1 MEPEKDLSPAAN
13 DASVKTEG
21 IEVKSTVQPE
31 EHAAYIAAVSENE
44 SVTEPTVVTNPVVQ
58 ANESVEMTA
67 ESTQPADKSSS
78 EVIQQDPEQT
88 SSLEEIATVVEPV
101 AAIPMQERISKRSR
115 INGVLSAFKKSS
127 RRKKLITLAIVLAV
141 AGLLVF
147 GMVKV
152 FSDGKVSGLVSDS
165 KNKIGFMRPENWQE
179 SKEEDGLTYYT
190 ENGIAEADVSRGMIL
205 GVQKLGIRYNSLTE
219 DNKANIR
226 KSFQDEFS
234 SSESFS
240 NDQCSEIGN
249 VQTEE
254 LVREGYDLAFKVDAD
269 CTKLKNGNTGGTIK
283 MFVGWSDVD
292 LHVVGVVADNPT
304 WNAEG
309 SELDTILTSI
319 KPE

>member
-1 MEPEKDLSPAAN
+1 MDTEKDQMPAVN
-13 DASVKTEG
+13 SGGTQPEGLDVKTA
-21 IEVKSTVQPE
+21 IRPD
-31 EHAAYIAAVSENE
+31 EHTAYIAAVAESE
-44 SVTEPTVVTNPVVQ
+44 PVVEP
-58 ANESVEMTA
+58 AEVAEKTA
-67 ESTQPADKSSS
+67 QTEAQRSPEAEATTVAQHPTS
-78 EVIQQDPEQT
+78 EPIKQDPEQT
-88 SSLEEIATVVEPV
+88 SSLEENTTVVEPIPAIAPSIGV
-101 AAIPMQERISKRSR
+101 AKPSR
-115 INGVLSAFKKSS
+115 IVGLTGAFKKSS
-127 RRKKLITLAIVLAV
+127 RKKKIVILAIALMLI
-141 AGLLVF
+141 GLLVF
-147 GMVKV
+147 GTTRV
-152 FSDGKVSGLVSDS
+152 FSGGKVAGLVSDS
-165 KNKIGFMRPENWQE
+165 KNKIAFLRPENWQQ

-190 ENGIAEADVSRGMIL
+190 ENGVAEADVSRGMVL
-205 GVQKLGIRYNSLTE
+205 GVQKLGIRYSSLTD

-240 NDQCSEIGN
+240 NDQCSEVGN

-292 LHVVGVVADNPT
+292 LHVVGVVADTPT

-309 SELDTILTSI
+309 KELDTILSSI